1 MGWVEDNTNKDPIAK
16 VGMRIRM
23 LSMEDEFPVDEGM
36 EGTIYNID
44 DLGTL
49 HVKWDD
55 GRNLGI
61 IPGIDEY
68 QVLPS
73 EDEQIDL
80 EFFNEDKGAERIL
93 KNAKSGKLTK
103 NLNHTIQQT
112 NSKYKIKET
121 ESDHICCPLAPPTQQ
136 ATSPTSSH

>member
-1 MGWVEDNTNKDPIAK
+1 MGWIEDNTNKDPIAK

-36 EGTIYNID
+36 EGTIYTID

-55 GRNLGI
+55 GRNIGI

-68 QVLPS
+68 QVLPP
-73 EDEQIDL
+73 EDEQIGPD
-80 EFFNEDKGAERIL
+80 EFESIKVVVEV
-93 KNAKSGKLTK
+93 SGLVMF
-103 NLNHTIQQT
+103 
-112 NSKYKIKET
+112 
-121 ESDHICCPLAPPTQQ
+121 A
-136 ATSPTSSH
+136 